1 MRLLVDG
8 HNLIGQWSDIH
19 LDDPH
24 DEAKLVERL
33 RRYRARTR
41 ASITV
46 IFDGGVPAGRSA
58 DLSGGGIRAIFSQ
71 PGVPADVLMLR
82 RIRQVRNPHDLTVVT
97 SDAEVAKAARGRGIR
112 VLPSH
117 EFAAELDAPPD
128 AKPAE
133 AKLADVRLSPQE
145 VKEWLSLFG
154 TEE

>member
-1 MRLLVDG
+1 MPLLVDG
-8 HNLIGQWSDIH
+8 HNLIGQLPVIR

-33 RRYRARTR
+33 RRYQARTR

-46 IFDGGVPAGRSA
+46 IFDGGVPAGWSA
-58 DLSGGGIRAIFSQ
+58 DLSGGGIRVVFSR
-71 PGVPADVLMLR
+71 PGVPADALILR
-82 RIRQVRNPHDLTVVT
+82 RIRQVRNPRGLMVVT
-97 SDAEVAKAARGRGIR
+97 SDTEVARAARGRGIR

-133 AKLADVRLSPQE
+133 AKPTDVRLSPQE